1 MLTIHLSVK
10 MVIILVKSNQVCQR
24 LAKEC
29 VKRQI
34 IIKSLK
40 RKVTYAMFFVLLKL
54 YLQLELVH
62 SCPTNVNGEMVAL
75 F

>member
-40 RKVTYAMFFVLLKL
+40 RKVTYAMFFCALETVSAARACALLSDEC
-54 YLQLELVH
+54 QR
-62 SCPTNVNGEMVAL
+62 
-75 F
+75 